1 MKMLIFSAFAVAGL
15 LLSAQDIYKEK
26 TPWRVNY
33 DESKIPAFTLPEVLA
48 DSSGRKITTL
58 RAWEKHR
65 PELLKLFE
73 NHMYG
78 KIPPRPDK
86 VLYEL
91 LSEKQNDLNGLAL
104 RREVRLHFEMKNGRK
119 HYMDVL
125 MYIPQKRKGK
135 VPVFAGLIVTGN
147 HSVSK
152 DKFIRITGLN
162 YKPTT
167 DYRKRAETL
176 RGCYVRRFPLEQ
188 IMKRGY
194 AVAFAAYHDTFP
206 DRSNGWDLSIYR
218 LFSNEKRPADGS
230 AISAWA
236 WGKSRIL
243 DYLET
248 VPEINAEKAAVIG
261 HSRLGKAALW
271 AGVCDERFKLVCVNN
286 SGCGGTAPSRRL
298 YGETLYSMFN
308 YHKIGNYWFVESLK
322 EKALTPEKLPF
333 DQHQLVSLIAP
344 RSVSVHCATLDQWAD
359 PKGEY
364 LSLYEAGKVYR
375 LYGKKDILSSPLPPE
390 KGSAGG
396 RNASYYLRVGKHD
409 IVLEDWNHYMDM
421 ADLLFKK

>member
-1 MKMLIFSAFAVAGL
+1 MKNFICLL
-15 LLSAQDIYKEK
+15 LLSSGIVLSAQEK
-26 TPWRVNY
+26 YREKMPWRVNY
-33 DESKIPAFTLPEVLA
+33 DESKIPAYTLPEVLA
-48 DSSGRKITTL
+48 DSSGRKITTVKT
-58 RAWEKHR
+58 WEKR
-65 PELLKLFE
+65 KKELLELFE
-73 NHMYG
+73 KHMYG

-86 VLYEL
+86 VRYEVL
-91 LSEKQNDLNGLAL
+91 CEKQNDLNKLAL

-119 HYMDVL
+119 HFMDVL

-152 DKFIRITGLN
+152 DKTIRITGLN
-162 YKPTT
+162 YNPIAK
-167 DYRKRAETL
+167 YRERAEKL
-176 RGCYVRRFPLEQ
+176 RGCYARRFPLAE

-206 DRSNGWDLSIYR
+206 DRNTGWDLSIYR
-218 LFSNEKRPADGS
+218 LFSDEKRPADGS

-248 VPEINAEKAAVIG
+248 VPEVDADKAAVIG

-286 SGCGGTAPSRRL
+286 SGCGGTALSRRL

-308 YHKIGNYWFVESLK
+308 YHKIGNYWFVKSLK

-333 DQHQLVSLIAP
+333 DQHQLISLIAP

-375 LYGKKDILSSPLPPE
+375 LYGKKDILTSPLPPE
-390 KGSAGG
+390 KGPAGG
-396 RNASYYLRVGKHD
+396 KDASYYLRVGKHD
-409 IVLEDWNHYMDM
+409 ILLEDWNHYMDM

>member
-1 MKMLIFSAFAVAGL
+1 MKLLIFSAFAVAGL
-15 LLSAQDIYKEK
+15 LLSAQDVYKEK

-33 DESKIPAFTLPEVLA
+33 DESKIPAYTLPEVLA
-48 DSSGRKITTL
+48 DCSGRKITTV
-58 RAWEKHR
+58 RAWEKYR

-73 NHMYG
+73 THMYG

-86 VLYEL
+86 VRYEL

-119 HYMDVL
+119 HFMDVL
-125 MYIPQKRKGK
+125 MYIPQKRQGK

-152 DKFIRITGLN
+152 DKTIRPTGLN
-162 YKPTT
+162 YNPSAK
-167 DYRKRAETL
+167 YRERAEKR
-176 RGCYVRRFPLEQ
+176 RGCYARRFPLEQ

-206 DRSNGWDLSIYR
+206 DRSTGWDLSIYR
-218 LFSNEKRPADGS
+218 LFSDEKRPAEGS

-248 VPEINAEKAAVIG
+248 VSEINAEKAAVIG

-286 SGCGGTAPSRRL
+286 SGCGGTALSRRL
-298 YGETLYSMFN
+298 YGETLFSMFH
-308 YHKIGNYWFVESLK
+308 YHKIGTYWFVKSLK

-333 DQHQLVSLIAP
+333 DQHQLISLIAP

-375 LYGKKDILSSPLPPE
+375 LYGKKDILTSPRPPE
-390 KGSAGG
+390 KGAAGSKT
-396 RNASYYLRVGKHD
+396 ASYYLRVGRHD
-409 IVLEDWNHYMDM
+409 ILLEDWNHYMDM